1 MTDQANKAVMESVIE
16 WCDSVLSDIENVEY
30 RNAGVCKHV
39 WQITEG
45 LDDLPSYS
53 AIQRI
58 IRAWP
63 ERGTSSVFP
72 VEGEEVYMPNK
83 DKWVGEIGAKRL
95 RLVKHI
101 RDALLGEVV

>member
-1 MTDQANKAVMESVIE
+1 MTNQVNQAVTLAVIE
-16 WCDSVLSDIENVEY
+16 WCDSVLSEIGNVEY

-39 WQITEG
+39 LQITEN
-45 LDDLPSYS
+45 LDDRPSYS
-53 AIQRI
+53 TIQLI

-72 VEGEEVYMPNK
+72 VEGEEMYTLHK

-101 RDALLGEVV
+101 RDTLFGEM

>member
-1 MTDQANKAVMESVIE
+1 MTNQAKQAVIE

-39 WQITEG
+39 WQIAEG
-45 LDDLPSYS
+45 LDDRPSYS

-63 ERGTSSVFP
+63 ERGASSVFP
-72 VEGEEVYMPNK
+72 VEGEKMYTLNK

-101 RDALLGEVV
+101 RDTLLGETL